1 MAQIIKVGN
10 FYIAQL
16 GNYYVAATFILF
28 DFAQDNYLDIIKK

>member
-16 GNYYVAATFILF
+16 GNYHIAATLIRKLLTHFEG
-28 DFAQDNYLDIIKK
+28 